1 MKIKQCN
8 FYSIYLVVVIVFVFI
23 SACSTGI
30 ENTKTIKMT
39 RSEQKITQETQED
52 RIMKDFHAPF
62 IAEWQVGK
70 PFLVA
75 DNRANLV
82 FEAIGRNNVD
92 SQLEGD
98 TLLFKG
104 VSSKVTPVGTE
115 EMVVVF
121 TDGINDYRYVTGKTP
136 EDGVN
141 SLTST
146 DIPML
151 IDLELVKKTA
161 DVLKGKR
168 LWTRTLI
175 WYDKQGEKFRGRQFV
190 PVVIE
195 DVQPGNM
202 VFPLKVFIKD
212 ESGKEAMLYMN
223 IKNSGIES
231 RSFPSLFYVSD
242 PKLKYSSV
250 LPEIW
255 EYIRDG
261 RVKNGMTKEEC
272 KLALGNPSDVNAGH
286 DWNSTI
292 EFWQYP
298 DGKFLRFEDGLLI
311 DYRN

>member
-1 MKIKQCN
+1 MKN
-8 FYSIYLVVVIVFVFI
+8 RYSSFYSIDIALVFLFVFV

-39 RSEQKITQETQED
+39 RAEQKITQETEED
-52 RIMKDFHAPF
+52 RIMKDFRAPL
-62 IAEWQVGK
+62 ISQWEVGK

-82 FEAIGRNNVD
+82 FDAAGRNNID

-104 VSSKVTPVGTE
+104 VASKTTPVGTE
-115 EMVVVF
+115 EMVVIF
-121 TDGINDYRYVTGKTP
+121 TDGSNDYRYVTGKTP
-136 EDGVN
+136 EAALN
-141 SLTST
+141 SLSSM

-151 IDLELVKKTA
+151 IDLDLVKKTA

-168 LWTRTLI
+168 LWTRTLT
-175 WYDKQGEKFRGRQFV
+175 WYDSRGEKFRGRQFV

-202 VFPLKVFIKD
+202 VFPLKVYIKD
-212 ESGKEAMLYMN
+212 ETGRDAMLYMN

-242 PKLKYSSV
+242 PKLRYSSV
-250 LPEIW
+250 LPEVW